1 LTTVAYL
8 FDTDAISELL
18 RPQPLQAYVEW
29 LRAVPRDAQF
39 TSAVT
44 VGELFKGAYRS
55 AARQRHLDNIEQRVL
70 PAVTILPF
78 DLSTARVFG
87 MIRADLERTGN
98 ILPDAD
104 LQIAATAIY
113 HDLALVTG
121 NIRHFERIPNLRVNR
136 ILAQARTSG

>member
-1 LTTVAYL
+1 MAYL
-8 FDTDAISELL
+8 FDTDAISDLL
-18 RPQPLQAYVEW
+18 RPRPFQPYVQW
-29 LRAVPRDAQF
+29 LKTVPRDSQF

-44 VGELFKGAYRS
+44 IGELFKGAFRS
-55 AARQRHLDNIEQRVL
+55 AAKERHLINIEERVL

-87 MIRADLERTGN
+87 MIRAELEMSGN

-113 HDLALVTG
+113 HGLELVTG
-121 NIRHFERIPNLRVNR
+121 NIRHFHRVPNLRLNP
-136 ILAQARTSG
+136 ILADSRATR

>member
-1 LTTVAYL
+1 MAYL

-18 RPQPLQAYVEW
+18 RPRPLPRYLDW
-29 LRAVPRDAQF
+29 LRAVPRDEQF

-55 AARQRHLDNIEQRVL
+55 AAMERHLNNIEERVL

-87 MIRADLERTGN
+87 MIRAELERNGN

-104 LQIAATAIY
+104 LQIAATALY
-113 HDLALVTG
+113 HDLELVTG
-121 NIRHFERIPNLRVNR
+121 NLRHFQRIPSLRLNH
-136 ILAQARTSG
+136 ILADSRATP